1 MKKWRVLS
9 SFAAAALLGMLA
21 AAPAYAKETQLP
33 EGLYIGEIS
42 LGGLTEEEAR
52 QKVKE
57 YVDSIADRAVTLDVD
72 GVAVETTAADLGF
85 AWSNEDAVEEA
96 AGHAVKG
103 NLIERYMG
111 QKDLEKNPVHIALET
126 AVDEQ
131 RVEDVIRENF
141 EDIAGEPQNATI
153 TRGENGFE
161 ITPGVAGRVVDA
173 AATKAAIDQALAE
186 TEGEAVQVQAA
197 VATQEPQVTEEDLAT
212 IQDVLGTF
220 STDFSSSGASRSGN
234 LSNGASKINGRVL
247 MPGETLSGYECMQP
261 FTTENGY
268 FTAAAYENGRVVD
281 SIGGGVCQIATTLY
295 NAALRAELEITQR
308 QNHSMIVTYVKPSM
322 DAAIAGT
329 YKDIKITNNY
339 STPIYIE
346 GGTSG
351 KTLTF
356 TIYGKETRPENRTVE
371 YVSETISSI
380 DPGAPTEQVDMS
392 MAPGTRRQVQSAH
405 QGLKSR
411 LWKVVKID
419 GVETERTLLHTD
431 TYNASKAIVLV
442 GPPAAPAATEETQIA
457 ESQPQQEEPAET
469 VPSVV
474 EGENGGPGVSAS
486 ITAGQRET
494 VPEETQSQPETGSEE
509 QQPQSETASEEQQ
522 PQPEAAP
529 EEPQSQSEAA
539 PEQPQSQ
546 PEAVPE
552 QPQSQPEAAPE
563 QPEPAAAPETSEEPA
578 A

>member
-33 EGLYIGEIS
+33 EGLYIGDIS
-42 LGGLTEEEAR
+42 LGGLTKEEAQ

-57 YVDSIADRAVTLDVD
+57 YVDSMADQAITLDVD
-72 GVAVETTAADLGF
+72 GTAVETTAADLGF
-85 AWSNEDAVEEA
+85 AWSNQDVVEEA

-111 QKDLEKNPVHIALET
+111 QKDLEKNPVHVALET
-126 AVDEQ
+126 SVDEQ
-131 RVEDVIRENF
+131 KVGDVIRENC
-141 EDIAGEPQNATI
+141 EGLAGEPQNAVI
-153 TRGENGFE
+153 TRVEDGFE

-173 AATKAAIDQALAE
+173 AATKAAIDQALVE
-186 TEGEAVQVQAA
+186 SEGDSIQVQAA
-197 VATQEPQVTEEDLAT
+197 VATQEPQITEEDLAS

-234 LSNGASKINGRVL
+234 LSNGASKINGHVL
-247 MPGETLSGYECMQP
+247 MPGETISGYECMHP

-339 STPIYIE
+339 STPIYVE

-371 YVSETISSI
+371 YVSETLSTI

-392 MAPGTRRQVQSAH
+392 MAPGSRRQVQSAH
-405 QGLKSR
+405 RGLKSR

-419 GVETERTLLHTD
+419 GTETERTLLHTD
-431 TYNASKAIVLV
+431 TYNASKAVVLV
-442 GPPAAPAATEETQIA
+442 GPPAAPAAPAAAEEPQIA
-457 ESQPQQEEPAET
+457 ENPAQPEEPAQT
-469 VPSVV
+469 QAAVV
-474 EGENGGPGVSAS
+474 EGENGGPGVSGPAAS
-486 ITAGQRET
+486 KQT
-494 VPEETQSQPETGSEE
+494 
-509 QQPQSETASEEQQ
+509 
-522 PQPEAAP
+522 EAASADPAP
-529 EEPQSQSEAA
+529 EPEQSQSQAA
-539 PEQPQSQ
+539 PEQTQNQAASNSEPAPQTQAASQ
-546 PEAVPE
+546 PEPE
-552 QPQSQPEAAPE
+552 PAPQPDPAPAP
-563 QPEPAAAPETSEEPA
+563 QPEPAPETPEQPA